1 MHRVLVDEIPPPGA
15 TLRVEGDEARH
26 AVRVKRLEAGD
37 PIELLD
43 GCGGVASG
51 RVEGA
56 DKSGPGGSWTL
67 RAGIVAIEHRPRIRP
82 AVHVLSAVPKADRL
96 ESLIDGLCQV
106 GAAAWS
112 PLRSARA
119 VVEPGPHRAE
129 RLDRIAREA
138 AKQCGRAWLLDLGRG
153 TDLDDALT
161 DRDGHDPLI
170 IVADASGPLYQP
182 GGEIQDREVRIL
194 IGPEGGWEPRELDR
208 ARQAGA
214 TVASFGPHTMRVE
227 QAGVVAAAIVLHGAR
242 AQGVPSVRSQ

>member
-1 MHRVLVDEIPPPGA
+1 M
-15 TLRVEGDEARH
+15 
-26 AVRVKRLEAGD
+26 RVKRLEAGD
-37 PIELLD
+37 PISLD
-43 GCGGVASG
+43 GAAAGLRGES
-51 RVEGA
+51 RV
-56 DKSGPGGSWTL
+56 DKSGPGGSWTQ
-67 RAGIVAIEHRPRIRP
+67 AGIVAIEHRPRIRP
-82 AVHVLSAVPKADRL
+82 DVHVLSAVPKADRL

-112 PLRSARA
+112 PLRSART

-170 IVADASGPLYQP
+170 IVADASGPIYQP
-182 GGEIQDREVRIL
+182 AGEIQDREVRIL
-194 IGPEGGWEPRELDR
+194 IGRGLGAARTRSR
-208 ARQAGA
+208 ASRA

-227 QAGVVAAAIVLHGAR
+227 QAGVVAAAIVLHGAH
-242 AQGVPSVRSQ
+242 AQGVRRSGRDDGVA